1 MITSVQARILSIS
14 RAYSVNKN
22 FRRIR
27 AITAVIHRNKDN
39 NFLISIG
46 NDIIIELLSH
56 VIKWLLYFFL
66 IFHISPLRKMRRSW
80 IFFQQW
86 AVKYSTKIAQKILY
100 WFAPTFSSYTK
111 QTTCMKMLSPTV
123 RSIIRIFQ
131 SFVLQSELFHTAF
144 IQHFMGHRW
153 RKLKNFPFSS
163 AESCGK

>member
-56 VIKWLLYFFL
+56 VK
-66 IFHISPLRKMRRSW
+66 K
-80 IFFQQW
+80 
-86 AVKYSTKIAQKILY
+86 
-100 WFAPTFSSYTK
+100 
-111 QTTCMKMLSPTV
+111 
-123 RSIIRIFQ
+123 
-131 SFVLQSELFHTAF
+131 
-144 IQHFMGHRW
+144 
-153 RKLKNFPFSS
+153 
-163 AESCGK
+163 